1 MSFEDLKF
9 KLISRL
15 LKGYSIFFFQKD
27 TVYYVN
33 DILIDTEL
41 KEIVLKYGYTNTC
54 PYCEA
59 NMGSAGFGFDYSG
72 IYRNCPECNK
82 KVRE

>member
-27 TVYYVN
+27 TAYYVN
-33 DILIDTEL
+33 DILIDIEL
-41 KEIVLKYGYTNTC
+41 KEIVLKY
-54 PYCEA
+54 E
-59 NMGSAGFGFDYSG
+59 
-72 IYRNCPECNK
+72 K
-82 KVRE
+82 REGVE